1 MVDTTRRKKMI
12 SQIVAVDANGGIG
25 KDNSLPWHNPE
36 EMKIFRMLTMGKT
49 VFMGKNTYE
58 SLPEHPYDKENPHYG
73 STKGLKWR
81 INVVISKSM
90 CEGKQYELNKNN
102 GVYVTK
108 NLDILYKD
116 CPLLTDERFVIGGT
130 SIYEQTLD
138 ECEMIYLSRMKDE
151 YDCDTFYP
159 LEKLERFTKL
169 STVKYESFDLE
180 IYKSY

>member
-1 MVDTTRRKKMI
+1 MI

-25 KDNSLPWHNPE
+25 KDNALPWHNPE

-58 SLPEHPYDKENPHYG
+58 SLPEHPYDNENPHYG
-73 STKGLKWR
+73 STKGLKGR
-81 INVVISKSM
+81 TNVVISQSM
-90 CEGKQYELNKNN
+90 CDGLEYELNKHK
-102 GVYVTK
+102 GVYATK
-108 NLDILYKD
+108 NINILIKNYHV
-116 CPLLTDERFVIGGT
+116 LGDERFVIGGA

-138 ECEMIYLSRMKDE
+138 KTEMVYLSRMKE
-151 YDCDTFYP
+151 SYACDTFYP